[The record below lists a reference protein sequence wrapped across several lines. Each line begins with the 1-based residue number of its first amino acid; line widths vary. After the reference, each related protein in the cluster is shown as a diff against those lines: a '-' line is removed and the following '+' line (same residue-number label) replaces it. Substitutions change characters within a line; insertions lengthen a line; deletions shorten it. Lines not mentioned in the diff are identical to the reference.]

1 MGSPPRVRG
10 KVCSAAPRCTS
21 LRITPACAGKSR
33 HRRRS
38 PARVKDHPRVCGEKE
53 LCALAGMAEA
63 GSPPRVRGKALLF
76 YHLIA
81 NVGIT
86 PACAGKRML
95 RRCSRARRRDHPRV
109 CGEKDRGEA
118 VAYYAMGSPPRV
130 RGKGPRRGRRLL
142 RDGITPACAGKRTAA
157 RPSPT
162 TRWDH
167 PRVCGEKLTQIRGH
181 VLDVGSPPRVRGKDR
196 FQAALCGR
204 RRITPACA
212 GKRKL

>member
-1 MGSPPRVRG
+1 M
-10 KVCSAAPRCTS
+10 
-21 LRITPACAGKSR
+21 
-33 HRRRS
+33 
-38 PARVKDHPRVCGEKE
+38 CGEKE

-142 RDGITPACAGKRTAA
+142 RDGITPACAGKS
-157 RPSPT
+157 SP
-162 TRWDH
+162 RYGGMSWMWDH
-167 PRVCGEKLTQIRGH
+167 PRVCGEKIVFKQRFAGG
-181 VLDVGSPPRVRGKDR
+181 VGSPPRVRGKENYE
-196 FQAALCGR
+196 
-204 RRITPACA
+204 
-212 GKRKL
+212 K